1 MRVLAVMCLLLAFAV
16 WADSK
21 HRGHYFT
28 WGDVTRRKPRRKTSG
43 RAAPRKRAPTKR
55 RQSARR
61 RPVARTATQRA
72 IRAEINGAIRK
83 AQAKQRRR

>member
-1 MRVLAVMCLLLAFAV
+1 MRVLAVMCLLSAFAV

-28 WGDVTRRKPRRKTSG
+28 WGDVTRRKPRRKTS
-43 RAAPRKRAPTKR
+43 
-55 RQSARR
+55 
-61 RPVARTATQRA
+61 RTATQRA